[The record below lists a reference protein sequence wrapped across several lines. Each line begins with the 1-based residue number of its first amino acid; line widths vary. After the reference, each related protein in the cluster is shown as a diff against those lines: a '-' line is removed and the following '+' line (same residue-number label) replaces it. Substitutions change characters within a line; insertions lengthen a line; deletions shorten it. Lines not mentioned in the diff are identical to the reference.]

1 MVVCSLKEHVVM
13 YRSLVLREE
22 EVFGMITAES
32 VLSGLIEALIGVVLI
47 HRMKVIV
54 YELIDV
60 GDPKII

>member
-1 MVVCSLKEHVVM
+1 M